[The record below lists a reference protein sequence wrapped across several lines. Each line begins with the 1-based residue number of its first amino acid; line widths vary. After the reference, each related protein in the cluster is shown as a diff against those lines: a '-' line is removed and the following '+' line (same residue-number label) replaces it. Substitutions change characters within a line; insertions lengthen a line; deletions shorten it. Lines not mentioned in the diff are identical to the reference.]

1 MNKHKL
7 VALLISVLVAIS
19 ICPYATASSNET
31 PTLEDLLSQIEALEK
46 RVSAL
51 EEGASSSDISSDKIL
66 SDLTSFVWEGSTSD
80 SIGRIVFADDG
91 KLTMIAVQDEN
102 EESMPGK
109 WVLTNNMIIV
119 QPDGNNKSFTFVY
132 NNENGSPALLW
143 YNDGE
148 VSMILKPVE

>member
-66 SDLTSFVWEGSTSD
+66 SDLTSFVW
-80 SIGRIVFADDG
+80 
-91 KLTMIAVQDEN
+91 
-102 EESMPGK
+102 
-109 WVLTNNMIIV
+109 
-119 QPDGNNKSFTFVY
+119 
-132 NNENGSPALLW
+132 
-143 YNDGE
+143 
-148 VSMILKPVE
+148 